1 MRRRSALLFLVGG
14 VVLGLGCSDRLHVN
28 PLDPGNPDT
37 QGRPWNLSALA
48 QEQAVELEWANYQF
62 EDLATFELRRARVG
76 EPESTLVRLTTDVGS
91 YRDSS
96 LVDGTDYFYRL
107 VPRLVTGDSIRAEG
121 PVLATPG
128 PQVAWAVDTGN
139 GFVARLAP
147 DGRAI
152 AFRVRGFI
160 SPVAAAVSPL
170 DHRLWVT
177 DTFRGRVVAIDPEG
191 QSTQVI
197 EDFESPEAI
206 AITADGT
213 VIWVAD
219 EVAGV
224 VERFTPRGVS
234 LGRSTELAA
243 PADLALTPDGSG
255 WVIDTAS
262 GAAVLFDP
270 ALERQAKVEG
280 FVTPLGVVAV
290 PADTSAWVADFGGD
304 QVVRVLKDGTLGV
317 AIPVAS
323 PIGLALDSATQNL
336 WIASFADGTV
346 ERYRIA
352 GTTVEQIAS
361 ATGFEGP
368 IALAADPVDGGVW
381 VADQRGDAVVKLTAE
396 GRELGR
402 TQGYERLL
410 DVVLDPTGGQAPS
423 RLRVRRPHALKAALN
438 APSTAPFEP

>member
-1 MRRRSALLFLVGG
+1 MRRQSRAIGLGLAAALLCGQA
-14 VVLGLGCSDRLHVN
+14 GCSDRLHVN
-28 PLDPGNPDT
+28 PLDPENPDT
-37 QGRPWNLSALA
+37 GGRPWNLTALA
-48 QEQAVELEWANYQF
+48 KERAVELEWANYQF
-62 EDLATFELRRARVG
+62 DDLAGFELRRARG
-76 EPESTLVRLTTDVGS
+76 AEPESTIAELGVDLGTYQDQNLADGVD
-91 YRDSS
+91 YR
-96 LVDGTDYFYRL
+96 YRL
-107 VPRLVTGDSIRAEG
+107 VPRLANGDSIRADG

-128 PQVAWAVDTGN
+128 PQVAWAVDTGA

-177 DTFRGRVVAIDPEG
+177 DTFRGRVVAIDSEG

-197 EDFESPEAI
+197 EGFESPEAI
-206 AITADGT
+206 AITQDGA

-234 LGRSTELAA
+234 LGNTIDLAA
-243 PADLALTPDGSG
+243 PADIALTPDGSG
-255 WVIDTAS
+255 WVIDSTNGS
-262 GAAVLFDP
+262 LVLLDP
-270 ALERQAKVEG
+270 ALERLAQVEG

-304 QVVRVLKDGTLGV
+304 QVVRVLRDGTLGV

-323 PIGLALDSATQNL
+323 PIGLALDSVTQHL
-336 WIASFADGTV
+336 WIASFASGTV
-346 ERYRIA
+346 DRYRIE
-352 GTTVEQIAS
+352 GTTVERIAS
-361 ATGFEGP
+361 ATGFVGP
-368 IALAADPVDGGVW
+368 IALAADPLDGGVW
-381 VADQRGDAVVKLTAE
+381 VADQRGDAVVKLAAD

-402 TQGYERLL
+402 TEGYERLL
-410 DVVLDPTGGQAPS
+410 DIVLDPAGGLAP
-423 RLRVRRPHALKAALN
+423 RGR
-438 APSTAPFEP
+438 

>member
-1 MRRRSALLFLVGG
+1 MAILTRRRSPAIGLGLAGALLCAQA
-14 VVLGLGCSDRLHVN
+14 GCSDRLHLN
-28 PLDPGNPDT
+28 PLDPENPDT
-37 QGRPWNLSALA
+37 GGRPWNLSALA
-48 QEQAVELEWANYQF
+48 KERAVELEWANYQF
-62 EDLATFELRRARVG
+62 DDLAGFELRRARG
-76 EPESTLVRLTTDVGS
+76 AEPESTIAELGVELGTYLDQNLADG
-91 YRDSS
+91 
-96 LVDGTDYFYRL
+96 VDYHYRL
-107 VPRLVTGDSIRAEG
+107 LPRLANGDSIRADG
-121 PVLATPG
+121 PVVATPG

-177 DTFRGRVVAIDPEG
+177 DTFRGRVVAIDNEG
-191 QSTQVI
+191 KSTQVI
-197 EDFESPEAI
+197 EGFESPEAI
-206 AITADGT
+206 AITQDGT

-234 LGRSTELAA
+234 LGRTTDLAA

-255 WVIDTAS
+255 WVIDSTNGS
-262 GAAVLFDP
+262 AVLFDP
-270 ALERQAKVEG
+270 TLERQAKVEG

-323 PIGLALDSATQNL
+323 PIGLALDSATQHL
-336 WIASFADGTV
+336 WIASFASGTV
-346 ERYRIA
+346 ERYRIE

-381 VADQRGDAVVKLTAE
+381 VADQRGDAVVKLTAD
-396 GRELGR
+396 GRERGR

-410 DVVLDPTGGQAPS
+410 DIVLDPAGGLVA
-423 RLRVRRPHALKAALN
+423 RGR
-438 APSTAPFEP
+438 